1 MGVSSCIEG
10 FSSVC
15 LYLDH
20 EFACASHHSLSH
32 ALDYCSHDVSIRI
45 TCECCPRATSYPS
58 RYLLEGCL
66 TVTQLEQVNPWSTP
80 DGVACSVRAI
90 AASSGRSELT
100 PTSSRPTRTS
110 RYLLCCWRHTLPAPM
125 TPLCDDDM
133 LLLFFQKQ
141 NLA

>member
-1 MGVSSCIEG
+1 MEVSSYVEG
-10 FSSVC
+10 FSAVC

-20 EFACASHHSLSH
+20 ECARTSHHSFSH

-45 TCECCPRATSYPS
+45 TSEFCPRAASYPP
-58 RYLLEGCL
+58 RYLLEGRL
-66 TVTQLEQVNPWSTP
+66 TIAQLEQVNPWSTP

-100 PTSSRPTRTS
+100 PSSSRPTRTL

-125 TPLCDDDM
+125 TPLCADPSPAHVSPGK
-133 LLLFFQKQ
+133 L
-141 NLA
+141 